1 MVAYRVMNRAT
12 ILKLIGI
19 VCLPALSWAAVDEF
33 VPPDSVVL
41 KDGRTLNGLIVKNTK
56 EAIFLQMQTEEL
68 ELPKADIVR
77 IVDRADDDSL
87 YTRVPA
93 RGELP
98 SWRVIAND
106 LRTNDAIR
114 SMVEIPATRIE
125 RGVLRNVPYKSFRVN
140 EDLELNVYG
149 NPEKPAALEMGIYGV
164 RRNAMHLRRSIRA
177 YLAGFLTSREEIS
190 KLYRLDLRGGET
202 QCERMTVKIS
212 PPDGEDS
219 YGAWWILVYNPKQ
232 LAAARVSDQ
241 AYARVTRPFEEV
253 VNRRGRIQDRLW
265 MDLQASVIESAH
277 DVGRSTRD
285 IFRGF
290 RRTEDG
296 KFQILGVPV
305 GG

>member
-1 MVAYRVMNRAT
+1 MVRAT
-12 ILKLIGI
+12 ISKLVCA
-19 VCLPALSWAAVDEF
+19 VCLPTLAWAAADEF
-33 VPPDSVVL
+33 LPPDSVVL
-41 KDGRTLNGLIVKNTK
+41 KDGRTLDGLIVKNTK
-56 EAIFLQMQTEEL
+56 DAVYLQMKTEERA
-68 ELPKADIVR
+68 LPKSEIVR

-93 RGELP
+93 KGELP

-114 SMVEIPATRIE
+114 SMVEIPATRID

-164 RRNAMHLRRSIRA
+164 RRNAMHLRKSIRS
-177 YLAGFLTSREEIS
+177 YLAGFLTTREEIS
-190 KLYRLDLRGGET
+190 NLYSLSLKGGET
-202 QCERMTVKIS
+202 SCHRLTIKIT
-212 PPDGEDS
+212 PPDADDA
-219 YGAWWILVYNPKQ
+219 YGAWWILVYNPQQ
-232 LAAARVSDQ
+232 LAAARVSDK
-241 AYARVTRPFEEV
+241 AYAAVTRPFDEV

-265 MDLQASVIESAH
+265 MDLHGSVVESAH
-277 DVGRSTRD
+277 DMGRSARD
-285 IFRGF
+285 LFRGF

-296 KFQILGVPV
+296 KFQILGVPM